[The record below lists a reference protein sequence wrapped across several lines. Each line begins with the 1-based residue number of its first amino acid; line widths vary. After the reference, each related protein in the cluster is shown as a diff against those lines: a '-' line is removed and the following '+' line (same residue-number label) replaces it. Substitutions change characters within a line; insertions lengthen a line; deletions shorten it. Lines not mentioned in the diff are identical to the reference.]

1 MGWQDRIR
9 SAQYDAPSGSTHP
22 FDFEDVS
29 RSQDFKN
36 SAFEYPD
43 GEGTYVQS
51 LGSTGRR
58 YPIQAIFWGDDYDL
72 AATAFE
78 QALAERGAGLL
89 THPIYGQIDVVP
101 VGSVDRTDRLKSGA
115 NQAVVAVTFYETTGV
130 VYPDGVANPADAIVA
145 SVAAFNDASAAD
157 FADGLNVATVSEGVT
172 FANQFKNFIATVDGA
187 LSEVAEQQADVFSQY
202 DAVKASIDTGIDVLV
217 GKPLTL
223 AFQAQRLSQLP
234 AQVAGGAAARLD
246 AYGNLARSLSGAPT
260 ASRGLDN
267 LALNAF
273 KGGEVNATAAVAAMA
288 LSIVTSE
295 FETQNDAL
303 SAADDVLSAF
313 DAVVAWRDANYPA
326 LGIID
331 TGDGYQRLQD
341 AVATAAGFA
350 VDLSFSLK
358 REQRLTLTRSRS
370 IIDLVA
376 ELYGSVDD
384 RLDFFINSNSLTGDE
399 ILEIPAGRTVVYY
412 V

>member
-1 MGWQDRIR
+1 
-9 SAQYDAPSGSTHP
+9 
-22 FDFEDVS
+22 
-29 RSQDFKN
+29 
-36 SAFEYPD
+36 
-43 GEGTYVQS
+43 
-51 LGSTGRR
+51 
-58 YPIQAIFWGDDYDL
+58 
-72 AATAFE
+72 
-78 QALAERGAGLL
+78 
-89 THPIYGQIDVVP
+89 
-101 VGSVDRTDRLKSGA
+101 
-115 NQAVVAVTFYETTGV
+115 VTFYETTGV

-234 AQVAGGAAARLD
+234 AQIAGGAAARLD

-260 ASRGLDN
+260 ASPGLDN

-303 SAADDVLSAF
+303 AAADDVLSAF

-326 LGIID
+326 LGSID
-331 TGDGYQRLQD
+331 TGDAYQRLQD